1 MIGIYSSVP
10 RISGDPDNLLEEA
23 VKACIQYD
31 RASAS
36 LLQRRLS
43 IGYARAA
50 RIIDQLQDTGVL
62 APSDGSSKPREVLI
76 KSFKEFKEKNKEML
90 IIEKKEEL
98 IDPPKKYN
106 PVVADFLHDEIKSLN
121 SPIDIPYLK
130 TDFSKIGNLIVAG
143 NVISK
148 KYEFLKTYLLFLL
161 SKFNLDEVRLLIDDD
176 TGVLNKFNNIPHLLT
191 PIIDSSDKSLSALRW
206 LSREM
211 DRRIQVLNKDD
222 KATFPEI
229 IYIGN
234 VFTFYSMEIEDAIK
248 RISSMGAYAKI
259 NLILAGDRL
268 GDFPKMIKDNIPA
281 KLEFNRYGE
290 SEAIFSFK
298 EKTKIKINEISN
310 SDIAKYLSQI
320 N

>member
-1 MIGIYSSVP
+1 MIGIYSPVP
-10 RISGDPDNLLEEA
+10 GISCDPDNLLEEA

-90 IIEKKEEL
+90 IIEKKEEF
-98 IDPPKKYN
+98 IDPPKKYS
-106 PVVADFLHDEIKSLN
+106 PIVAAFLSDEIKSLN

-161 SKFNLDEVRLLIDDD
+161 SKFNLGEVRLIIDDN
-176 TGVLNKFNNIPHLLT
+176 TGVLNKFNNTPHLLA

-211 DRRIQVLNKDD
+211 DRRIEVMNKDD

-234 VFTFYSMEIEDAIK
+234 IFTFYSIEIEDAIK

-259 NLILAGDRL
+259 HLILAGDRL

-281 KLEFNRYGE
+281 KLEFNKYGE

-310 SDIAKYLSQI
+310 SDIAKYLSQT